1 MISWLSNPLHACCEA
16 GSVGLDEEAIA
27 LIKTNVEPV
36 IAVENRNANDER
48 LRDNNRLIIKT
59 IRGKHKYISVAQ
71 ELDDRLAATNMAS
84 KYDIGRTLRKPS

>member
-1 MISWLSNPLHACCEA
+1 MVSWLGNPLHARCEA

-48 LRDNNRLIIKT
+48 LRDNNRLIIKP

-71 ELDDRLAATNMAS
+71 ELDDRFAATNVAGE
-84 KYDIGRTLRKPS
+84 YDIGRVLRKPS

>member
-27 LIKTNVEPV
+27 LIKTNVKPV

-48 LRDNNRLIIKT
+48 LRNDDRLVIKP
-59 IRGKHKYISVAQ
+59 IRGKYKYISVAQ
-71 ELDDRLAATNMAS
+71 ELDDRLAATNMAGE
-84 KYDIGRTLRKPS
+84 YDIGRVLRKPS

>member
-1 MISWLSNPLHACCEA
+1 MISWLGNLLHARCET
-16 GSVGLDEEAIA
+16 GGIWLDEEAIA

-48 LRDNNRLIIKT
+48 LRNDDRLVIKP
-59 IRGKHKYISVAQ
+59 IRGKHKYISIAQ

-84 KYDIGRTLRKPS
+84 KYDIGRTLCKSS